1 MNFFVKAVWDEEAK
15 VFYSDSD
22 IVGLH
27 IEAETLAAFRGIM
40 VDIALELILANHVTN
55 DDEEDHD
62 AKKIDFNEASSVSL
76 TRSSERT
83 FFTDVSLV
91 PHIDPRCSSVESAS

>member
-27 IEAETLAAFRGIM
+27 IEAETLEEFRKVL
-40 VDIALELILANHVTN
+40 VDIAPELILANHVTN
-55 DDEEDHD
+55 DDLLT
-62 AKKIDFNEASSVSL
+62 KSL
-76 TRSSERT
+76 RE
-83 FFTDVSLV
+83 LV
-91 PHIDPRCSSVESAS
+91 PVIWSSTDGEQLLQASR

>member
-27 IEAETLAAFRGIM
+27 IEF
-40 VDIALELILANHVTN
+40 
-55 DDEEDHD
+55 
-62 AKKIDFNEASSVSL
+62 ASW
-76 TRSSERT
+76 
-83 FFTDVSLV
+83 
-91 PHIDPRCSSVESAS
+91 